1 MSDSRKKTY
10 RDLDA
15 WKVAMTLV
23 ETTYALSRLLPD
35 SERYN
40 LISQMQKSA
49 VSIPSNIAEGQGRG
63 TVRFGLWFLRVATG
77 SAAELDTQVELA
89 RRLKYVSADATRELD
104 SQLERVRQLLYG
116 MRREHESR
124 LAAAGAAVVSVFL
137 LLRTSGL
144 LA

>member
-1 MSDSRKKTY
+1 MNDSKKTY

-15 WKVAMTLV
+15 WKLAMTLV
-23 ETTYALSRLLPD
+23 ETTYALTRLLPD

-49 VSIPSNIAEGQGRG
+49 TSIPSNIAEGQGRG

-89 RRLKYVSADATRELD
+89 RRLKYVTLETTRELD
-104 SQLERVRQLLYG
+104 SQLERVRQMLYG
-116 MRREHESR
+116 LRREHERR
-124 LAAAGAAVVSVFL
+124 LAAAGATIVSVVL
-137 LLRTSGL
+137 LLRASGFF
-144 LA
+144 A

>member
-1 MSDSRKKTY
+1 MSNSKKAY

-15 WKVAMTLV
+15 WQLSMTLV
-23 ETTYALSRLLPD
+23 ETTYAVTKLLPA

-49 VSIPSNIAEGQGRG
+49 VSIPSNVAEGQGRG

-89 RRLKYVSADATRELD
+89 RRLKYVTAEM
-104 SQLERVRQLLYG
+104 LYG
-116 MRREHESR
+116 MRREHEGR
-124 LAAAGAAVVSVFL
+124 IAAAGAGAAVVSLFL
-137 LLRTSGL
+137 LLLLRSSGL
-144 LA
+144 FA

>member
-1 MSDSRKKTY
+1 MSAAKKTY

-15 WKVAMTLV
+15 WKLSMTLV
-23 ETTYALSRLLPD
+23 ETTYALTRALPD
-35 SERYN
+35 SERFN

-89 RRLKYVSADATRELD
+89 RRLKYVTDERTRELD
-104 SQLERVRQLLYG
+104 GQLERVRQMLYG
-116 MRREHESR
+116 MRREHEGR
-124 LAAAGAAVVSVFL
+124 LAATGAAISVLFL
-137 LLRTSGL
+137 LLRTTGL
-144 LA
+144 FA